1 MRAKQHQRAY
11 RICTAQCD
19 FFAMFFS
26 QRFGDEE
33 VTVKP
38 VRQTKSSGDP
48 ERQPN
53 VDIAER
59 TANAW
64 AENKA
69 EAKRHA
75 DHAES
80 ACTLLFRRH
89 VGDVCHGCWN
99 TGRGDSRDN
108 AAEKKPADRGRE
120 RHDDVVEAKTKI
132 RKKNDR
138 APAEFVR
145 QHTKHGRKEK
155 LHQRKNCSKNAV
167 PLCCRIHIAAQK
179 IENQFRQHRC
189 DQSEREHVEHDGD
202 EDERDGG
209 LARFHAGGKHGR
221 NVVAAVVSTA
231 EPNEGVRRDECLYNV
246 QRVEARLHRYAKH
259 CGQDNAFHLGYFVGC
274 FRFLIAR
281 RKPRCARAEST
292 AAVSS
297 PRMALPKTKSW
308 RSKAAKSLIE
318 KPCAKKSRHDL
329 VRWKFRSTRICSS
342 RLSQTKSGSCRCCIR
357 IILVIQILV
366 SAERLRS
373 WRGATFAQAKS
384 SRMIGR

>member
-75 DHAES
+75 
-80 ACTLLFRRH
+80 
-89 VGDVCHGCWN
+89 
-99 TGRGDSRDN
+99 
-108 AAEKKPADRGRE
+108 
-120 RHDDVVEAKTKI
+120 DVVEAKTKI

-308 RSKAAKSLIE
+308 RSKAAKSLLE